1 MNKGSRLLVCLF
13 MVHLALSGLAEA
25 AEIKWDGGGDGS
37 SFSDPANWDVDNVPT
52 ATDVA
57 EIDSVN
63 ADVVISGAVTVDA
76 IELLSEATLTINA
89 GATLR
94 LEGVVENADI
104 LELDDA
110 SSVLNYGTVIF
121 DNPDMFICI
130 DLEDESSFDN
140 FGTIECIGQGSLFI
154 GLQTDDENTTFRN
167 HLGARI
173 DISGTEFI
181 AIQNDGPVINE
192 GIINIEGFEFK
203 AIQLDAYEA
212 REPVIFQNYGVL
224 NIVNDFEGAEYVD
237 ITSENAFLNTGVVNF
252 QGADEVAAF
261 EFADDYSVLQNED
274 CGIIN
279 LDGPLFFDVDDP
291 DALLINDGV
300 IASAF
305 NGSHINEGTITNN
318 GRIQTTTGVF
328 SVLGAGTFDGAGVVE
343 SGGVPT
349 AKPLSENCP
358 IVTGKIP
365 PPQPVATLPTFFLLG
380 LTGLLALFGFYRV
393 RALK

>member
-1 MNKGSRLLVCLF
+1 MGR
-13 MVHLALSGLAEA
+13 
-25 AEIKWDGGGDGS
+25 GG
-37 SFSDPANWDVDNVPT
+37 
-52 ATDVA
+52 
-57 EIDSVN
+57 
-63 ADVVISGAVTVDA
+63 
-76 IELLSEATLTINA
+76 
-89 GATLR
+89 
-94 LEGVVENADI
+94 
-104 LELDDA
+104 
-110 SSVLNYGTVIF
+110 
-121 DNPDMFICI
+121 
-130 DLEDESSFDN
+130 
-140 FGTIECIGQGSLFI
+140 LFI

-167 HLGARI
+167 HLGARL
-173 DISGTEFI
+173 DISGTDFI

-203 AIQLDAYEA
+203 AIDLDAYEA

-237 ITSENAFLNTGVVNF
+237 INSENAFLNTGVVNF

-318 GRIQTTTGVF
+318 GRIQTPTGVF
-328 SVLGAGTFDGAGVVE
+328 SVLG
-343 SGGVPT
+343 SGY
-349 AKPLSENCP
+349 
-358 IVTGKIP
+358 I
-365 PPQPVATLPTFFLLG
+365 
-380 LTGLLALFGFYRV
+380 
-393 RALK
+393 